1 MPCLMMVFSHWRE
14 VHGRKF
20 LDSSVR
26 ADMVMGAHCKGETR
40 AVRTGG
46 QGTPPRNPVPTGRSP
61 NRLVD
66 SSNKTQVARVVRVLG
81 RTGSRGSVT
90 QCRVEF
96 MDDSSRSIIRNVK
109 GAVRKSDMLSL
120 LESEREARRL
130 R

>member
-1 MPCLMMVFSHWRE
+1 MYQLA
-14 VHGRKF
+14 GRIPF
-20 LDSSVR
+20 RRSSGR
-26 ADMVMGAHCKGETR
+26 DHAIA
-40 AVRTGG
+40 
-46 QGTPPRNPVPTGRSP
+46 PFTGRPLWSALK
-61 NRLVD
+61 LVV
-66 SSNKTQVARVVRVLG
+66 NIEPATQPHPSTTNQSIVLLHHVRVLG

-130 R
+130 Q